1 MATDPKQKKT
11 TRCFVYTRVSTEEQ
25 LRAGFDSLESQENS
39 CKHFIQ
45 AREPEGWV
53 YVKTYSDT
61 ATGAN
66 INRPGL
72 QALLQDI
79 RDGHV
84 DQIVTYKIDRLSR
97 SIADFYDLWRQ
108 FEELKVQLACSTQSI
123 DTSDGTGR
131 LMLNILLSFAQF
143 EREINS
149 QRVRDKR
156 EQSLKAGFWQGGW
169 VPFGFDHVK
178 SQKHERMMLVPHPKE
193 SEAIRIIFDHFL
205 KTGSQATVKDLIN
218 SMGYR
223 TKERLQ
229 KSKEKDTRRVGGKRF
244 DEDDI
249 TRILKNRV
257 YIGELYDE
265 KTQTVYDGQH
275 EPIISDKAIWVKAQ
289 EILNEKAVER
299 KGNQKGIKPYRDKY
313 VFFLKGLVHCSDCNS
328 TMTTSFSGKVSAG
341 KLPYLYYTCTDVN
354 EAGQASTCS
363 IRSLPA
369 RPLEDLIIEATVNLA
384 KNPSLI
390 EETIKSAQMK
400 AKKEIGPIEKELAQY
415 LTRRANIETQL
426 SRLLQLTVAK
436 GVEALSQVARKEL
449 EGLDQE
455 KRVVDSEVFRLQ
467 RAQADRKD
475 RLINLEIVHRSLSHF
490 AEVVDKMTLE
500 EKKMYCQ
507 ALIERVDVYPWDPTE
522 KEKSPPKKISKEGLL
537 NPEPK
542 LKTKNKWYRL
552 KIRYRELPDV
562 STSSGGGGSSLGL
575 HRLGSASKIRT
586 CDRSVTVCSAVFT
599 AAWTISSPY
608 HFVI

>member
-1 MATDPKQKKT
+1 MTTEAKQKKT
-11 TRCFVYTRVSTEEQ
+11 TRCFIYTRVSTEEQ

-39 CKHFIQ
+39 CKHFIK

-178 SQKHERMMLVPHPKE
+178 SKEHERMMLVPHPKE

-205 KTGSQATVKDLIN
+205 KTGSQATVKDLVN
-218 SMGYR
+218 SLGYR
-223 TKERLQ
+223 TKERQQ
-229 KSKEKDTRRVGGKRF
+229 KGKDNNVRHVGGKRF
-244 DEDDI
+244 DEDDM

-275 EPIISDKAIWVKAQ
+275 EPIIADKAIWVRAQ
-289 EILNEKAVER
+289 EILNEKALVR
-299 KGNQKGIKPYRDKY
+299 KGTQKGIKLQRDKY
-313 VFFLKGLVHCSDCNS
+313 TFFLKGLVHCSDCNS
-328 TMTTSFSGKVSAG
+328 TMTTSFSGKVTAG
-341 KLPYLYYTCTDVN
+341 KQPYLYYTCIEVN
-354 EAGQASTCS
+354 ELGHDSKCS

-369 RPLEDLIIEATVNLA
+369 RALENLIIEATVNLA
-384 KNPSLI
+384 NHPKLV
-390 EETIKSAQMK
+390 EDTLKSAQVK
-400 AKKEIGPIEKELAQY
+400 AKKEIGPIEKELATN
-415 LTRRANIETQL
+415 LTRRGKIEAQL
-426 SRLLQLTVAK
+426 SRMLQLTLAK
-436 GVEALSQVARKEL
+436 GVDALTQVARKEI

-467 RAQADRKD
+467 RALTDRKD
-475 RLINLEIVHRSLSHF
+475 RMINLTIVQKGFSHF
-490 AEVVDKMTLE
+490 ADVVDRLTLE

-507 ALIERVDVYPWDPTE
+507 ALIERIDVYPWDPTE
-522 KEKSPPKKISKEGLL
+522 KKKSPPKKNSQEDLSASSAI
-537 NPEPK
+537 

-552 KIRYRELPDV
+552 KIRYRELPDI
-562 STSSGGGGSSLGL
+562 STSSGGGGSVLGL
-575 HRLGSASKIRT
+575 HSLCSASKIRT
-586 CDRSVTVCSAVFT
+586 CDRSVNSRLL
-599 AAWTISSPY
+599 Y
-608 HFVI
+608 R